1 MLKDGHSEVNEFVHV
16 LGDNKQKINP
26 FFEILKTL
34 FFVQNKH
41 TLPALAYS
49 ILEKIPDF
57 NAKKNI
63 KLGVELREELSEL
76 LQDDSILIF
85 PSFTV
90 SSFYHN
96 QGFFSHTFDYMYF
109 GILNALGLPSTQC
122 PMGLNRE
129 GLPTGIQ
136 IVSNHMM
143 DHLTIKLAEYFES
156 NLIGWVPPFN

>member
-90 SSFYHN
+90 SSFYCCLA
-96 QGFFSHTFDYMYF
+96 S
-109 GILNALGLPSTQC
+109 LGVNLVDEC
-122 PMGLNRE
+122 FNLLLYVNK
-129 GLPTGIQ
+129 I
-136 IVSNHMM
+136 SN
-143 DHLTIKLAEYFES
+143 I
-156 NLIGWVPPFN
+156 